1 MAITLLH
8 EPSCRYG
15 AVHFLHE
22 PSCRYESSPFP
33 RISVDNHFRIILW
46 GVPRSNA
53 ATKERAPKKRSP
65 LRNRR
70 RGRYEKE
77 EKKQRKAAPC
87 GRAKERGER
96 KTLRRHA
103 GNRPPPAGGRRA
115 SVVMI
120 ADRRKRFHQEQVKI
134 RRKVRKTL
142 QSTCLAQ
149 KVSSIRGR
157 FWLLDDVLPGW
168 RQVRRWH
175 CFPQNL
181 RSFRTANHSF
191 FQTVH

>member
-1 MAITLLH
+1 MSETL
-8 EPSCRYG
+8 G
-15 AVHFLHE
+15 AEISVEFSVGYAFYPADGSDYHFLMHLADE
-22 PSCRYESSPFP
+22 HMYQ
-33 RISVDNHFRIILW
+33 
-46 GVPRSNA
+46 
-53 ATKERAPKKRSP
+53 
-65 LRNRR
+65 
-70 RGRYEKE
+70 